1 MTIKKKKK
9 LYEGKAKILYSTSDS
24 YNLIQHF
31 KDEATAF
38 NAKKKE
44 VIEGKG
50 VLNNFLSEFFMQK
63 LNSVN
68 VPTHFISRLNM
79 REQLVEKCDIIPL
92 EAVSYTHLTLPTS
105 YAV

>member
-24 YNLIQHF
+24 YSLIQHF

-44 VIEGKG
+44 VI
-50 VLNNFLSEFFMQK
+50 
-63 LNSVN
+63 
-68 VPTHFISRLNM
+68 
-79 REQLVEKCDIIPL
+79 
-92 EAVSYTHLTLPTS
+92 AVSYTHLRAHET
-105 YAV
+105 

>member
-24 YNLIQHF
+24 NSLIQHF

-68 VPTHFISRLNM
+68 VPTHFIS
-79 REQLVEKCDIIPL
+79 D
-92 EAVSYTHLTLPTS
+92 
-105 YAV
+105 